1 MPRSALTGLVT
12 GLALVVVA
20 VLLWPAGAGV
30 YPAPVPAGV
39 PAVVPAVVPAAVI
52 APASSAPLAAPPV
65 GAPPAPAAPAQ
76 PAQVR
81 IGTIA
86 AAAAPVVA
94 VGVDERGAMAVPEDV
109 RTVGWY
115 RFGSRPGS
123 LSGSAVLSGHVDD
136 RVQGR
141 GVFAALGDVEPG
153 DLVEVELTDGTRLGY
168 RVGTVEQVAKDALPA
183 DELFARS
190 GPPRLTLITCG
201 GDFDWTTRTHTE
213 NVVVTAEP
221 AR

>member
-1 MPRSALTGLVT
+1 VRRTALTGLVA

-20 VLLWPAGAGV
+20 VLLWPAGAGAS
-30 YPAPVPAGV
+30 PAPVPA
-39 PAVVPAVVPAAVI
+39 AVPAALI
-52 APASSAPLAAPPV
+52 ASASSAPLAAPPV
-65 GAPPAPAAPAQ
+65 GASPAPAAPAQ

-86 AAAAPVVA
+86 AAAPVVA
-94 VGVDERGAMAVPEDV
+94 VGVDEGGAMAVPEDV
-109 RTVGWY
+109 RAVGWY

-168 RVGTVEQVAKDALPA
+168 RVRTVERVAKDALPA
-183 DELFARS
+183 DQLFARS

>member
-1 MPRSALTGLVT
+1 MPRTALTGLVA

-20 VLLWPAGAGV
+20 VLLWPGGAGV
-30 YPAPVPAGV
+30 SPPP
-39 PAVVPAVVPAAVI
+39 VVPAAVI
-52 APASSAPLAAPPV
+52 APAWAAPLAAPPV

-94 VGVDERGAMAVPEDV
+94 GGGDERGAMAVPEDV

-168 RVGTVEQVAKDALPA
+168 RVRTVEQVAKDALPA

>member
-1 MPRSALTGLVT
+1 VPRTALTGLVT

-20 VLLWPAGAGV
+20 VLLWPAGAGASPA
-30 YPAPVPAGV
+30 PAPVPA
-39 PAVVPAVVPAAVI
+39 AVPAVVPAAVI

-65 GAPPAPAAPAQ
+65 GAPPAAAAPAQ

-81 IGTIA
+81 IGTI

-168 RVGTVEQVAKDALPA
+168 RVRTVERVAKDALPA

>member
-1 MPRSALTGLVT
+1 
-12 GLALVVVA
+12 
-20 VLLWPAGAGV
+20 
-30 YPAPVPAGV
+30 
-39 PAVVPAVVPAAVI
+39 
-52 APASSAPLAAPPV
+52 
-65 GAPPAPAAPAQ
+65 
-76 PAQVR
+76 
-81 IGTIA
+81 
-86 AAAAPVVA
+86 
-94 VGVDERGAMAVPEDV
+94 VDERGAMAVPEDV

-123 LSGSAVLSGHVDD
+123 LSGSAVLSGHVGD

-168 RVGTVEQVAKDALPA
+168 RVRTVERVAKDALPA
-183 DELFARS
+183 DQLFARS

>member
-1 MPRSALTGLVT
+1 MRSRAPRRTGSPGADVPRSAVTGLVT

-30 YPAPVPAGV
+30 SPAPVPAAV

-52 APASSAPLAAPPV
+52 APASSTPLAAPPV
-65 GAPPAPAAPAQ
+65 GAPLAPAQ

-81 IGTIA
+81 IDTI

-123 LSGSAVLSGHVDD
+123 PSGSAVLSGSTPPHL
-136 RVQGR
+136 RCFRRAG
-141 GVFAALGDVEPG
+141 
-153 DLVEVELTDGTRLGY
+153 
-168 RVGTVEQVAKDALPA
+168 A
-183 DELFARS
+183 DCSCR
-190 GPPRLTLITCG
+190 
-201 GDFDWTTRTHTE
+201 
-213 NVVVTAEP
+213 
-221 AR
+221 

>member
-1 MPRSALTGLVT
+1 MAGRGGDLPRPGPGPGRGPGRGDHTRFVG
-12 GLALVVVA
+12 
-20 VLLWPAGAGV
+20 
-30 YPAPVPAGV
+30 
-39 PAVVPAVVPAAVI
+39 
-52 APASSAPLAAPPV
+52 PLAAPPV

-81 IGTIA
+81 IGTI

-168 RVGTVEQVAKDALPA
+168 RVRTVEQVAKDALPA

>member
-1 MPRSALTGLVT
+1 MTGLVT

-30 YPAPVPAGV
+30 SPAPVPA
-39 PAVVPAVVPAAVI
+39 AVPAVVPAAVI

-65 GAPPAPAAPAQ
+65 GAPLAPAAPAQ

-81 IGTIA
+81 IGTI

-168 RVGTVEQVAKDALPA
+168 RVRTVERVAKDALPA

>member
-1 MPRSALTGLVT
+1 MPRTALTGLVT

-30 YPAPVPAGV
+30 SPAPVRA
-39 PAVVPAVVPAAVI
+39 AVPAVVPAAVI
-52 APASSAPLAAPPV
+52 APASAAPLAAPPV

-76 PAQVR
+76 PAQPAQVR
-81 IGTIA
+81 IDTI

-141 GVFAALGDVEPG
+141 GAFAALGDVEPG

-168 RVGTVEQVAKDALPA
+168 RVRTVEQVAKDALPA
-183 DELFARS
+183 DQLFARS

-201 GDFDWTTRTHTE
+201 GDFDWTSRTHTE

>member
-1 MPRSALTGLVT
+1 
-12 GLALVVVA
+12 
-20 VLLWPAGAGV
+20 
-30 YPAPVPAGV
+30 
-39 PAVVPAVVPAAVI
+39 
-52 APASSAPLAAPPV
+52 
-65 GAPPAPAAPAQ
+65 
-76 PAQVR
+76 
-81 IGTIA
+81 
-86 AAAAPVVA
+86 
-94 VGVDERGAMAVPEDV
+94 MAVPEDV

-168 RVGTVEQVAKDALPA
+168 RVRTVEQVAKDALPA

>member
-1 MPRSALTGLVT
+1 VPRTALTGLVT

-20 VLLWPAGAGV
+20 VLLWPVGAGIS
-30 YPAPVPAGV
+30 PAPVPAPI
-39 PAVVPAVVPAAVI
+39 PAAVPAVVPAAVI
-52 APASSAPLAAPPV
+52 APASAVPLDAPPV
-65 GAPPAPAAPAQ
+65 GAPLAPAAPAQ

-81 IGTIA
+81 IGTI

-141 GVFAALGDVEPG
+141 GVFAALGDVDPG

-168 RVGTVEQVAKDALPA
+168 RVRTVERVAKDALPA
-183 DELFARS
+183 DQLFARS

>member
-1 MPRSALTGLVT
+1 VTGLVT

-30 YPAPVPAGV
+30 SPAPVPAAV

-52 APASSAPLAAPPV
+52 APASSTPLAAPPV
-65 GAPPAPAAPAQ
+65 GAPLAPAAPAQ

-81 IGTIA
+81 IGTI

-168 RVGTVEQVAKDALPA
+168 RVRTVEQVAKDALPA
-183 DELFARS
+183 DQLFARS